1 MGRVLSIVICFSILL
16 VGAGYPV
23 AVSLGAVPSILNGGE
38 RSQSTATP
46 TTAAPTAT
54 SVRKPSIEETD
65 AILSKLKPL
74 SSQGTSAKKEVPI
87 ELPKRILIP
96 SIDVDAG
103 FEFVGMAADGAMDVP
118 KDPQK
123 VAWYCLGPKPGEL
136 GNAILAG
143 HVDWGG
149 STGVFWRLYSLN
161 PGEMVEIVAV
171 DNKRYQFIV
180 QWQKWYD
187 ADKAPVE
194 QVFAQRGVSE
204 LTMIT
209 CGGVFDQKTK
219 QYLSRLVVRAIG
231 R

>member
-1 MGRVLSIVICFSILL
+1 M
-16 VGAGYPV
+16 
-23 AVSLGAVPSILNGGE
+23 
-38 RSQSTATP
+38 
-46 TTAAPTAT
+46 
-54 SVRKPSIEETD
+54 
-65 AILSKLKPL
+65 
-74 SSQGTSAKKEVPI
+74 
-87 ELPKRILIP
+87 
-96 SIDVDAG
+96 
-103 FEFVGMAADGAMDVP
+103 
-118 KDPQK
+118 
-123 VAWYCLGPKPGEL
+123 
-136 GNAILAG
+136 
-143 HVDWGG
+143 
-149 STGVFWRLYSLN
+149 FWRLYSLN